1 MKHADS
7 YLSDNKVC
15 ALKSLIEVIGKKRFA
30 LYTCLL
36 EHSQAEVT
44 DYCPLSLVDIH
55 KGYLLELER
64 GLSLYE
70 SVHKL
75 GAICAARTDDCYCN
89 FFHIYTPFSVK
100 SLFILPEYPVYATG
114 DRLFIELYE
123 LQLSSAHL
131 LRILVHFFDI
141 SIVRKL
147 CMH

>member
-15 ALKSLIEVIGKKRFA
+15 TLKSLIEVIGKKSFA

-89 FFHIYTPFSVK
+89 FFHIYY
-100 SLFILPEYPVYATG
+100 SLFCKILIYTA
-114 DRLFIELYE
+114 
-123 LQLSSAHL
+123 
-131 LRILVHFFDI
+131 
-141 SIVRKL
+141 
-147 CMH
+147 